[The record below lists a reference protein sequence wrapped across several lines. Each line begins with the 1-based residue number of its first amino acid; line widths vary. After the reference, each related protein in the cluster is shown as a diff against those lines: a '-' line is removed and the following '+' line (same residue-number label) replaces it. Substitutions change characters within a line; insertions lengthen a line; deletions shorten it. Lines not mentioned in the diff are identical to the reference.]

1 MKTLFQSALVA
12 FCLCLAGCGGNGR
25 GTVYQKPLT
34 EMHDALAEVNDL
46 PPVFGSNVP
55 DLSMDTSDPSSVA
68 WIVNLHGSE
77 VMRFVATLQPEGNSS
92 TRMVLDLVG
101 VTSGSSGDV
110 AKRLKDHPELKRLY
124 LVAMT
129 EEIDSTLEKRAYD
142 MSRTYPAL
150 MAATAANVGEISK
163 RMDEAAAADRKR
175 DEDNIRK
182 AYADEAAGN

>member
-1 MKTLFQSALVA
+1 MRALLKTAMVGL
-12 FCLCLAGCGGNGR
+12 CLCLASCGEK
-25 GTVYQKPLT
+25 GTVYPKPLS
-34 EMHDALAEVNDL
+34 EMHDALAQVDDL

-55 DLSMDTSDPSSVA
+55 DLSMDTSDQSSVA

-77 VMRFVATLQPEGNSS
+77 VMRFVATLQPEGHGS
-92 TRMVLDLVG
+92 TRMLLDLVG
-101 VTSGSSGDV
+101 VSSGSSGDV
-110 AKRLKDHPELKRLY
+110 AKRLKDHPELKHLY

-142 MSRTYPAL
+142 MSKTYPAL

-163 RMDEAAAADRKR
+163 RMDEAAAADSKR

-182 AYADEAAGN
+182 AYADEAAGH